1 MKKIY
6 RSQSDRVLA
15 GVCGG
20 FAEYFNIDP
29 VLVRLIWIFMILSGG
44 SGIIAY
50 ILGLLL
56 IPENADHRQ
65 LPMYR
70 NLVFINRKNSLWGII
85 LILLGLILV
94 FQYNDI
100 IGRVVHRFWD
110 FGFNL
115 LFAVI
120 LIGFGVLLLSKGRSG
135 FAKPAGLKLRIPFHI
150 STEDRVFTGVCGGIA
165 ESLEIDSTI
174 IRLILAFGTI
184 MSVGAGIILYL
195 VLALLLPKVNN
206 SK

>member
-1 MKKIY
+1 MKKIH

-29 VLVRLIWIFMILSGG
+29 VLVRLIWIFMILIGG

-50 ILGLLL
+50 ILCLLL

-70 NLVFINRKNSLWGII
+70 NLVFNRKNSLWGII
-85 LILLGLILV
+85 LIVLGLSLV

-100 IGRVVHRFWD
+100 IGRVVHRFWG

-120 LIGFGVLLLSKGRSG
+120 LSGLGELLLAKGRSG
-135 FAKPAGLKLRIPFHI
+135 FAKPAGLKLRMPFHI

-184 MSVGAGIILYL
+184 MSLGAGIILYL

>member
-1 MKKIY
+1 MKKIH

-20 FAEYFNIDP
+20 FAEYFNIDS
-29 VLVRLIWIFMILSGG
+29 VLVRLIWIFMVLSGG

-50 ILGLLL
+50 ILCLLF

-65 LPMYR
+65 SPMYR
-70 NLVFINRKNSLWGII
+70 KLVFINRKNSLWGII
-85 LILLGLILV
+85 LIVLGLILV
-94 FQYNDI
+94 FQHNDI
-100 IGRVVHRFWD
+100 IGRVTHRLWG
-110 FGFNL
+110 FGFNF

-120 LIGFGVLLLSKGRSG
+120 LIGLGVLLLSKGRSG
-135 FAKPAGLKLRIPFHI
+135 FVKLAGLKLRLPFHI

-174 IRLILAFGTI
+174 IRLLLAFGTI
-184 MSVGAGIILYL
+184 MSMGAGIILYL

-206 SK
+206 

>member
-120 LIGFGVLLLSKGRSG
+120 LIGFGVLLLAKGRSG
-135 FAKPAGLKLRIPFHI
+135 FTKPAGLKLRIPFHI
-150 STEDRVFTGVCGGIA
+150 STEDRIFAGVCGGIA
-165 ESLEIDSTI
+165 ESLDIDSTI

-184 MSVGAGIILYL
+184 ISMGAGIILYL

>member
-1 MKKIY
+1 MKKIH

-29 VLVRLIWIFMILSGG
+29 VVVRIIWIFMILIGG

-50 ILGLLL
+50 ILCLLL
-56 IPENADHRQ
+56 IPENADHRR

-70 NLVFINRKNSLWGII
+70 NLISTNRKNSLWGII
-85 LILLGLILV
+85 SIVLGLILV

-100 IGRVVHRFWD
+100 IGRIVHRFWG

-115 LFAVI
+115 LFAII
-120 LIGFGVLLLSKGRSG
+120 LIGFGVLLLSKGRPG
-135 FAKPAGLKLRIPFHI
+135 FAKPAGLKLLIPFHI

-165 ESLEIDSTI
+165 ESLELDSTV

-184 MSVGAGIILYL
+184 MSMGAGIILYL
-195 VLALLLPKVNN
+195 LLALLLPKVNN